1 MERIGVGVG
10 IIVKN
15 QENKIL
21 MLLRNSDAKKA
32 DSNMRLEGTWTLP
45 SGNMKFGESI
55 EKAGIRKVK
64 QETNLELSEIKVI
77 CVQNDIN
84 EYAQY
89 ITFGLL
95 AEKYIGEIE
104 LPNTEEF
111 IEYQWFD
118 MNNLP
123 ENTCEPTRKILDK
136 YIKEEFY
143 II

>member
-77 CVQNDIN
+77 CVQNDI
-84 EYAQY
+84 
-89 ITFGLL
+89 
-95 AEKYIGEIE
+95 
-104 LPNTEEF
+104 
-111 IEYQWFD
+111 
-118 MNNLP
+118 
-123 ENTCEPTRKILDK
+123 KILVSQQGK
-136 YIKEEFY
+136 Y
-143 II
+143 